1 MKIHI
6 FSDWWNPY
14 FIGGAEKSAQ
24 LVAQRLISDGHQVQ
38 VFTLRNRSK
47 YSDFASDIV
56 TIPNVA
62 VRRSPYASYLIRLLD
77 KIRIYLDFITPW
89 FFSKKLL
96 ADNPDLVILHQVERI
111 GSRGLKMLVKQ
122 KGKIPVIRVYHDFS
136 DTCLFRTRFRNNQ
149 VCENTCGLC
158 VFKQYK
164 TMRISSSFEYVIAN
178 SVYTKEKLSGLGYKA
193 DFEVGYP
200 DIESSVAKH
209 AIAHQCRD
217 IGYVGRIHPTKGLE
231 QLIRA
236 VSLIER
242 DLYIVGSGDAGYIQT
257 LESISREVGVTLKF
271 MGSSQDP
278 YQILHGLV
286 TLIAVPSLWE
296 EPFGRVPLE
305 AVSRG
310 FKVVAAET
318 GGLPESKLF
327 TTPPFNSFAPRNPYS
342 IVAAILKAEAEDFP
356 IFDNSAFNSL
366 TLPETVSRTVDNL
379 NKSGS
384 N

>member
-1 MKIHI
+1 
-6 FSDWWNPY
+6 
-14 FIGGAEKSAQ
+14 
-24 LVAQRLISDGHQVQ
+24 
-38 VFTLRNRSK
+38 
-47 YSDFASDIV
+47 
-56 TIPNVA
+56 
-62 VRRSPYASYLIRLLD
+62 
-77 KIRIYLDFITPW
+77 
-89 FFSKKLL
+89 
-96 ADNPDLVILHQVERI
+96 
-111 GSRGLKMLVKQ
+111 
-122 KGKIPVIRVYHDFS
+122 
-136 DTCLFRTRFRNNQ
+136 
-149 VCENTCGLC
+149 
-158 VFKQYK
+158 
-164 TMRISSSFEYVIAN
+164 MRISSSFEYVIAN
-178 SVYTKEKLSGLGYKA
+178 SVYTKEKLSGLGYKE

-257 LESISREVGVTLKF
+257 LESISREVGVTLNF

-327 TTPPFNSFAPRNPYS
+327 TNPPFNSFAPRNPYS
-342 IVAAILKAEAEDFP
+342 IVEAILKAEAEDFP
-356 IFDNSAFNSL
+356 IFDNGAFNSL

>member
-77 KIRIYLDFITPW
+77 NIRIYLDFITPW

-96 ADNPDLVILHQVERI
+96 ADNPDVVILHQVERI